1 MNPRWFTHY
10 CFQNNHVRPLCHHTI
25 LFPFLFVPCSLFSL
39 FLTSPFSLCLPFLSP
54 SFSLCLPFLFPP
66 AFSPPYPGVPLLG
79 GSPAWGSPCFPYV
92 IIGTVTS
99 IRICGYIIIVN
110 IIYVVIPNTI
120 AAPCPTFPVFTVISA
135 LSLKYIYLIILI

>member
-1 MNPRWFTHY
+1 MNPRWFY
-10 CFQNNHVRPLCHHTI
+10 PLLFSKQSRSTSLSSHHP
-25 LFPFLFVPCSLFSL
+25 LSFSLCSLFSVL
-39 FLTSPFSLCLPFLSP
+39 SLPHIPLFSLP

-66 AFSPPYPGVPLLG
+66 AFSPGVPLLG